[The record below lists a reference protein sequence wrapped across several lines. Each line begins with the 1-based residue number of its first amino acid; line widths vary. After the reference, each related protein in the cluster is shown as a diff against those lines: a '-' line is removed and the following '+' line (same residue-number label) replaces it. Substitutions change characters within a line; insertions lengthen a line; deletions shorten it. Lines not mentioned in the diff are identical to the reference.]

1 MKNKVIEKSF
11 LIWLGIIPL
20 AFINGGIREILLI
33 PNLGQV
39 GLQVSALTLCS
50 FIFLLSYIFI
60 PRLGNSDKKTFIKM
74 GILWAIATVV
84 FEFLLGFLMNKS
96 IYEILSQY
104 NILTGN
110 LWVMVILFTA
120 FVPIT
125 VAKIK
130 NIIK

>member
-1 MKNKVIEKSF
+1 MGKISKSF
-11 LIWLGIIPL
+11 FIWLGIIPL